1 MDSDASQPAKA
12 ISAKPAP
19 TPFAI
24 EPTRV
29 RAVVFDLGGVFLEGG
44 PSNVAAFGE
53 RVGLARENRDL
64 RTRSAVRVERLNG
77 GRVRVTVALDDAKSA
92 AIAGDWNDWSPAPM
106 SRTKAGRWTTVIQV
120 VPGVHRFSILVDGT
134 RWIVPSGAPQASD
147 GFGGQAA
154 LLVIPDA

>member
-1 MDSDASQPAKA
+1 MAQARQKVRSKIRKNDMVMVVKGRDRGKTG
-12 ISAKPAP
+12 KVL
-19 TPFAI
+19 
-24 EPTRV
+24 RV
-29 RAVVFDLGGVFLEGG
+29 RPEDG
-44 PSNVAAFGE
+44 
-53 RVGLARENRDL
+53 R
-64 RTRSAVRVERLNG
+64 VRVERLNG

-134 RWIVPSGAPQASD
+134 RWIVPSVAPQASD